1 MAASVRLPE
10 HYAASVAEDR
20 TLIPGIAPDSIK
32 EQLSAR
38 HS

>member
-1 MAASVRLPE
+1 MAAPVHLPG